1 MTKKLKRFGGNTQ
14 GLIFPMSK
22 PMAVAAERNTLL
34 DLCFYPAPGIAV
46 VDHG

>member
-22 PMAVAAERNTLL
+22 PVAVTAKRDAL
-34 DLCFYPAPGIAV
+34 FYLYFYSAPGVAM